1 MNVSKAKTA
10 TIMNKFTIQQLQQM
24 RESEDRVE
32 FKAGEGGNISYDGRG
47 KTNPKDR
54 RRCILGYVIA
64 LCNEGGGR
72 LVIGMHDNYPHRV
85 TGTRQAHNAIG
96 QLESDIYRD
105 TTIRPEI
112 YELYDEENRR
122 VLVIEVPSRP
132 IGKVFKFED
141 VPLMRVGEEL
151 KPMSDAMYLK
161 ILQES
166 EPDFSE
172 KICEGLTLEDLD
184 EEAIRVMKQG
194 YAQRWNKPEFVS
206 TPTLQ
211 VVRDFAL
218 MNKDGQLTNAALI
231 LLGKSEAIR
240 KHLYC
245 NRVTVEYRLYHS
257 MIEYTARQE
266 FQEPLVLM
274 VDSVW
279 NYINQP
285 ASNPLQHYNDGFRIG
300 DIPAFNREVVR
311 EAILNACCHR
321 VMFIQ
326 SDVVVKQYPD
336 QLVITNAGGFPVG
349 VDVDNILTVNSM
361 PRCKLITEVLQK
373 AGFIEKS
380 GQGVDKMFYHCLMDG
395 KLLPDYSLTDDWQV
409 CLRLPGEIK
418 YPAFMLYA
426 RELQNARPANN
437 KLNVFDLLA
446 LFRAS
451 QGDSQRHTDEVTLRK
466 LINEG
471 LLISAQD
478 GYKLSDRYYEIAKNV
493 GTVENTQKYDAV
505 NVPVNDTVKLPQLTE
520 RQKKIYHIIK
530 DGTIND
536 TANVPIN
543 VPINASGLATILNVS
558 EKTIK
563 RDLYVLRDL
572 NLIKYVGSNKTGHW
586 EIENED
592 RSH

>member
-1 MNVSKAKTA
+1 
-10 TIMNKFTIQQLQQM
+10 MNKFTIQQLQQM

-32 FKAGEGGNISYDGRG
+32 FKAGEGGNVSYDGRG

-85 TGTRQAHNAIG
+85 TGTRQAQDAIG

-211 VVRDFAL
+211 VLRDFAL

-231 LLGKSEAIR
+231 LLGKSEVIR

-285 ASNPLQHYNDGFRIG
+285 ASNPLQHYNDGSRIG

-321 VMFIQ
+321 VMYIQ
-326 SDVVVKQYPD
+326 SDVVIKQYPD
-336 QLVITNAGGFPVG
+336 QLIITNAGGFPVG

-478 GYKLSDRYYEIAKNV
+478 GYKLSDRYYEIAKN
-493 GTVENTQKYDAV
+493 TAV
-505 NVPVNDTVKLPQLTE
+505 DVIGQDSDTKNVPVNDTVKLSQLTE
-520 RQKKIYHIIK
+520 RQKRIYCIIK
-530 DGTIND
+530 DGTINGTIND
-536 TANVPIN
+536 T
-543 VPINASGLATILNVS
+543 INAQTLS
-558 EKTIK
+558 EALGASVTTIK

-586 EIENED
+586 EVIN
-592 RSH
+592 

>member
-32 FKAGEGGNISYDGRG
+32 FKAGEGGNVSYDGRG

-211 VVRDFAL
+211 VLRDFAL

-520 RQKKIYHIIK
+520 RQHKIYEAIKIGSIIVP
-530 DGTIND
+530 N
-536 TANVPIN
+536 NVPNN
-543 VPINASGLATILNVS
+543 VPVNAPNLAMWLNVS

-563 RDLYVLRDL
+563 RDLIAMQSSGIIQHIGPT
-572 NLIKYVGSNKTGHW
+572 NGGHW
-586 EIENED
+586 EVII
-592 RSH
+592 

>member
-1 MNVSKAKTA
+1 
-10 TIMNKFTIQQLQQM
+10 MNKFTIQQLQQM

-32 FKAGEGGNISYDGRG
+32 FKAGEGGNVSYDGRG

-72 LVIGMHDNYPHRV
+72 LVIGMHDNFPHRV
-85 TGTRQAHNAIG
+85 TGTRQAQDAIG

-112 YELYDEENRR
+112 YELYDEEKRR

-172 KICEGLTLEDLD
+172 KICEGLSLEDLD
-184 EEAIRVMKQG
+184 EEAIRVIKQG

-211 VVRDFAL
+211 VLRDFAL

-257 MIEYTARQE
+257 MIEYTARKE

-336 QLVITNAGGFPVG
+336 QLIITNAGGFPVG

-395 KLLPDYSLTDDWQV
+395 KCLPDYSLTDEWQV

-451 QGDSQRHTDEVTLRK
+451 QGESQRHTDEVTLRK
-466 LINEG
+466 LTDEG
-471 LLISAQD
+471 LLITAQD
-478 GYKLSDRYYEIAKNV
+478 GYKLSDRYYEIAKN
-493 GTVENTQKYDAV
+493 TAV
-505 NVPVNDTVKLPQLTE
+505 DVIGQDSDTKNVPVNDTVKLSQLTE
-520 RQKKIYHIIK
+520 RQKRIYCIIK
-530 DGTIND
+530 DGTINGTIND
-536 TANVPIN
+536 TIN
-543 VPINASGLATILNVS
+543 DTINAQTLS
-558 EKTIK
+558 EALGASVTTIK

-586 EIENED
+586 EVIN
-592 RSH
+592 

>member
-1 MNVSKAKTA
+1 MNVSKVKTA

-32 FKAGEGGNISYDGRG
+32 FKAGEGGNVSYDGRG

-72 LVIGMHDNYPHRV
+72 LVIGMHDNYPHCV
-85 TGTRQAHNAIG
+85 TGTRQAQDAIG

-211 VVRDFAL
+211 VLRDFAL

-231 LLGKSEAIR
+231 LLGKSEVIR

-478 GYKLSDRYYEIAKNV
+478 GYKLSDRYYEIAKN
-493 GTVENTQKYDAV
+493 TAV
-505 NVPVNDTVKLPQLTE
+505 DVIGQDSDTKNVPVNDTVKLSQLTE
-520 RQKKIYHIIK
+520 RQKRIYCIIK
-530 DGTIND
+530 DGTINGTIND
-536 TANVPIN
+536 T
-543 VPINASGLATILNVS
+543 INAQTLS
-558 EKTIK
+558 EALGASVTTIK

-586 EIENED
+586 EVIN
-592 RSH
+592 

>member
-1 MNVSKAKTA
+1 
-10 TIMNKFTIQQLQQM
+10 MNKFTIQQLQQM

-32 FKAGEGGNISYDGRG
+32 FKAGEGGNVSYDGRG

-54 RRCILGYVIA
+54 RRSILGYVIA

-72 LVIGMHDNYPHRV
+72 LVIGMHDNYPHCV
-85 TGTRQAHNAIG
+85 TGTRQAQDAIG

-211 VVRDFAL
+211 VLRDFAL

-231 LLGKSEAIR
+231 LLGKSEVIR

-478 GYKLSDRYYEIAKNV
+478 GYKLSDRYYEIAKN
-493 GTVENTQKYDAV
+493 TAV
-505 NVPVNDTVKLPQLTE
+505 DVIGQDSDTKNVPVNDTVKLSQLTE
-520 RQKKIYHIIK
+520 RQKRIYCIIK
-530 DGTIND
+530 DGTINGTIND
-536 TANVPIN
+536 T
-543 VPINASGLATILNVS
+543 INAQTLS
-558 EKTIK
+558 EALGASVTTIK

-586 EIENED
+586 EVIN
-592 RSH
+592 

>member
-1 MNVSKAKTA
+1 
-10 TIMNKFTIQQLQQM
+10 MNKFTIQQLQQM

-32 FKAGEGGNISYDGRG
+32 FKAGEGGNVSYDGRG
-47 KTNPKDR
+47 KTNPKER

-85 TGTRQAHNAIG
+85 TGTRQAQDAIG

-211 VVRDFAL
+211 VLHDFAL

-240 KHLYC
+240 KHMYC

-321 VMFIQ
+321 VMYIQ
-326 SDVVVKQYPD
+326 SDVVIKQYPD
-336 QLVITNAGGFPVG
+336 QLIITNAGGFPVG

-395 KLLPDYSLTDDWQV
+395 KRLPDYSLTDDWQV
-409 CLRLPGEIK
+409 CLRLSGEIK

-426 RELQNARPANN
+426 RELQNDRPANN

-451 QGDSQRHTDEVTLRK
+451 QGESQRHTDEVTLRK
-466 LINEG
+466 LIDEG

-478 GYKLSDRYYEIAKNV
+478 GYKLSDRYYEIAKNTAV
-493 GTVENTQKYDAV
+493 DVIGQDSDAV
-505 NVPVNDTVKLPQLTE
+505 NVQLSNAIELTE
-520 RQKKIYHIIK
+520 RQNIIYNSIK
-530 DGTIND
+530 ES
-536 TANVPIN
+536 VQ
-543 VPINASGLATILNVS
+543 LNVQLNTTDLS
-558 EKTIK
+558 NKLNIGFKTMQRELKVIET
-563 RDLYVLRDL
+563 LG
-572 NLIKYVGSNKTGHW
+572 LIVRVGSKKTGHW
-586 EIENED
+586 EI
-592 RSH
+592 R

>member
-1 MNVSKAKTA
+1 
-10 TIMNKFTIQQLQQM
+10 MNKFTIQQLQQM

-32 FKAGEGGNISYDGRG
+32 FKAGEGGNVSYDGRG

-85 TGTRQAHNAIG
+85 TGTRQSQDAIG

-194 YAQRWNKPEFVS
+194 YAQGWNKPEFVS

-211 VVRDFAL
+211 VLRDFAL

-231 LLGKSEAIR
+231 LLGKSEVIR

-478 GYKLSDRYYEIAKNV
+478 GYKLSDRYYEIAKN
-493 GTVENTQKYDAV
+493 TAV
-505 NVPVNDTVKLPQLTE
+505 DVIGQDSDTKNVPVNDTVKLSQLTE
-520 RQKKIYHIIK
+520 RQKRIYCIIK
-530 DGTIND
+530 DGTINGTIND
-536 TANVPIN
+536 T
-543 VPINASGLATILNVS
+543 INAQTLS
-558 EKTIK
+558 EALGASVTTIK

-586 EIENED
+586 EVIN
-592 RSH
+592 

>member
-32 FKAGEGGNISYDGRG
+32 FKAGEGGNVSYDGRG

-72 LVIGMHDNYPHRV
+72 LVIGVHDNYPHRV
-85 TGTRQAHNAIG
+85 TGTCQSQDAIG
-96 QLESDIYRD
+96 KLESDIYRD

-112 YELYDEENRR
+112 YELYDEEKRR

-172 KICEGLTLEDLD
+172 KICEGLSLEDLD

-211 VVRDFAL
+211 VLHDFAL
-218 MNKDGQLTNAALI
+218 MNKGGQLTNAALI

-245 NRVTVEYRLYHS
+245 DRVIVEYRLYHS

-300 DIPAFNREVVR
+300 DIPTFNRDVVR

-321 VMFIQ
+321 VMYIQ
-326 SDVVVKQYPD
+326 SDVVIKQYPD
-336 QLVITNAGGFPVG
+336 QLIITNAGGFPVG

-395 KLLPDYSLTDDWQV
+395 KCLPDYSLTDEWQV
-409 CLRLPGEIK
+409 CLRLPGEIR

-451 QGDSQRHTDEVTLRK
+451 QGESQRHTDEVTIRK
-466 LINEG
+466 LIDEG
-471 LLISAQD
+471 LLIPAQD
-478 GYKLSDRYYEIAKNV
+478 GYKLAERYYEIVKNV
-493 GTVENTQKYDAV
+493 GTVEDNRKNDTV
-505 NVPVNDTVKLPQLTE
+505 NVPVNDTVKLSQLTE
-520 RQKKIYHIIK
+520 RQKRIYHIIK
-530 DGTIND
+530 DGTIKD
-536 TANVPIN
+536 TANDIVN
-543 VPINASGLATILNVS
+543 DTVTAKTLS
-558 EKTIK
+558 ESLGTSIITIK
-563 RDLYVLRDL
+563 RDLAAMQSMDV
-572 NLIKYVGSNKTGHW
+572 IKRVGSDKTGHW
-586 EIENED
+586 EVTD
-592 RSH
+592 